1 MEKGRYNILN
11 FKLYYII
18 QGNKKM
24 ELKISNL
31 IKNEEL
37 NNYANG
43 KKLNYKT
50 LIDCSDGKNPYGCSK
65 NILHL

>member
-1 MEKGRYNILN
+1 
-11 FKLYYII
+11 
-18 QGNKKM
+18 M